1 MSYFGLRFH
10 DLGEGEE
17 RDAAPAAIEFAPGRD
32 AVEVAHALE
41 PRQRVE
47 FSPSECF
54 RMFDE
59 TADFEPPF
67 FQRDVR
73 ANAEIKD
80 RKSGSDVLTERQPVL
95 RAGGRLRFAAH
106 LARPTFL
113 PLDNVGIS
121 AANEEKVIR
130 RLRR

>member
-1 MSYFGLRFH
+1 MCGDENVVVHAIFEPDVGAVTVIAREEDVSYFGLRFH
-10 DLGEGEE
+10 DVGKSEE

-32 AVEVAHALE
+32 AVEIAHVLE

-47 FSPSECF
+47 FFPGEGF

-73 ANAEIKD
+73 ANAEIED
-80 RKSGSDVLTERQPVL
+80 RKSGSEVL
-95 RAGGRLRFAAH
+95 
-106 LARPTFL
+106 
-113 PLDNVGIS
+113 
-121 AANEEKVIR
+121 
-130 RLRR
+130 